1 MMRNIIFIL
10 FLLYLVDASKGTK
23 ARFATTVAEGI
34 IPKNDIASP
43 FQRILSP
50 DILSYAMRPTTLVK
64 ATLRFRQGQSD
75 VAEEQYSNSSVSNND
90 VDDTVRTSIFHPF
103 RVLKLTLLA
112 FVLVEL
118 VDCIV
123 ENDNFRSLYKEN
135 IEPLIQEGW
144 QRAARWWEKGRQE
157 GGLFCPS
164 TWSWKNINSSPQSI
178 IKAWNEQFSPKVQR
192 GIGLTFGLIL
202 SPIMWTLTARTIT
215 FSAIVVI
222 ISEIN
227 LFVGEKI
234 EIALQRVSL
243 SLSNLWGRVDV
254 ALETIRRTFH
264 ALLHKLR
271 QFAQI
276 TLDKDSNQTLSEEVV
291 PVALQQGLVTGLLLG
306 FLAGV

>member
-1 MMRNIIFIL
+1 MRGLVFIIA
-10 FLLYLVDASKGTK
+10 LLHLADASKGTK
-23 ARFATTVAEGI
+23 PRFASTVATES
-34 IPKNDIASP
+34 IPKNDIVSP
-43 FQRILSP
+43 FQRLLSP
-50 DILSYAMRPTTLVK
+50 DILSYATRPTTLVK
-64 ATLRFRQGQSD
+64 ATLRFLQGQSG
-75 VAEEQYSNSSVSNND
+75 VAEEQHSHSSVSNND
-90 VDDTVRTSIFHPF
+90 VDDAARTSIFHPF
-103 RVLKLTLLA
+103 RVLKLTLFA
-112 FVLVEL
+112 FVLVEF

-157 GGLFCPS
+157 GGLFCSS

-215 FSAIVVI
+215 LSAIVVI
-222 ISEIN
+222 LSEIN
-227 LFVGEKI
+227 LYVGERI
-234 EIALQRVSL
+234 EIALRRVSL
-243 SLSNLWGRVDV
+243 PLSNLWGRVDV

-264 ALLHKLR
+264 ALLHKSR
-271 QFAQI
+271 QFAQHA
-276 TLDKDSNQTLSEEVV
+276 LDKDSNQTLSEEVV
-291 PVALQQGLVTGLLLG
+291 PISLQQGLATGLLIG